1 MRKLTSIRTSLFL
14 AMVLIVLIMSAVF
27 LPYGFYSNIKS
38 VRNSVDERLK
48 SAAESLAEIMPN
60 GFQKRVESETPNM
73 AELGEIRQKISRLKN
88 SSSLTSLYAIYKD
101 SDGKIR
107 YLIDEIFPPNAEME
121 NPNPRILSAFETRN
135 PTVAQIKDDT
145 FDFMARTAIIPME
158 SDDGAFFIGVAEL
171 ETASI
176 RPIIFNSLLNFF
188 ILLSLGSFLALI
200 AAASVARKY
209 SRPMR
214 RLSSFTQ
221 KLTESNFDKGLKL
234 SDTLPESEVRSV
246 EVKTLAG
253 NIDAMRA
260 KLYEYIENLEL
271 ETQARNRAETE
282 LKIAG
287 QIQQTFLPKND
298 FKAENIEISAN
309 MQSAREAGGD
319 LFCIEKLD
327 GGKTAF
333 AIGDVSGKG
342 VPAALFMARIT
353 TLVRA
358 ALRNGAGIS
367 DTVNF
372 LNQSIAE
379 NNESCTFVTFF
390 LAVFDAEKSEL
401 NFVNCGHNPPIIKS
415 GNAPF
420 KALEVKPNTI
430 LGVFADAKF
439 ETQKLKVRSG
449 DILFLYTDGITEAA
463 NKNGELLGLNRLL
476 SILNAQSDTSAKN
489 LVNSA
494 ISNAT
499 DFEEDLPQ
507 TDDITALAAVFK

>member
-1 MRKLTSIRTSLFL
+1 MKKLTSIRTNLFL

-48 SAAESLAEIMPN
+48 AAAESLAEIMPN
-60 GFQKRVESETPNM
+60 GFQKRLESGKAGMEETG
-73 AELGEIRQKISRLKN
+73 ELRKKISRLKN

-234 SDTLPESEVRSV
+234 SDTLPESEVRFIHEADTDVKKKELFQKTRKGEVRVLLGSTQKMLPTTRYFTLDAFTLIKKSV
-246 EVKTLAG
+246 KNLHPRNFTRASVPLAY
-253 NIDAMRA
+253 A
-260 KLYEYIENLEL
+260 KSFA
-271 ETQARNRAETE
+271 TV
-282 LKIAG
+282 
-287 QIQQTFLPKND
+287 
-298 FKAENIEISAN
+298 S
-309 MQSAREAGGD
+309 
-319 LFCIEKLD
+319 IEK
-327 GGKTAF
+327 
-333 AIGDVSGKG
+333 VH
-342 VPAALFMARIT
+342 P
-353 TLVRA
+353 
-358 ALRNGAGIS
+358 
-367 DTVNF
+367 
-372 LNQSIAE
+372 LNS
-379 NNESCTFVTFF
+379 
-390 LAVFDAEKSEL
+390 
-401 NFVNCGHNPPIIKS
+401 PYM
-415 GNAPF
+415 
-420 KALEVKPNTI
+420 
-430 LGVFADAKF
+430 
-439 ETQKLKVRSG
+439 R
-449 DILFLYTDGITEAA
+449 
-463 NKNGELLGLNRLL
+463 
-476 SILNAQSDTSAKN
+476 
-489 LVNSA
+489 
-494 ISNAT
+494 
-499 DFEEDLPQ
+499 
-507 TDDITALAAVFK
+507 

>member
-1 MRKLTSIRTSLFL
+1 MKKLTSIRTNLFL

-48 SAAESLAEIMPN
+48 AAAESLAEIMPN
-60 GFQKRVESETPNM
+60 GFQKRLESGKAGMEETG
-73 AELGEIRQKISRLKN
+73 ELRKKISRLKN
-88 SSSLTSLYAIYKD
+88 SSSLTSLYAIYKNP
-101 SDGKIR
+101 DGKIR
-107 YLIDEIFPPNAEME
+107 YLADEIFLPNREME
-121 NPNPRILSAFETRN
+121 NPNPRILSAFENRK
-135 PTVAQIKDDT
+135 PAVAQIKDDT

-158 SDDGAFFIGVAEL
+158 SDDGSFFVGVAEL
-171 ETASI
+171 ETANI

-200 AAASVARKY
+200 AAASVARKF

-221 KLTESNFDKGLKL
+221 KLTDSNFDKSLKL
-234 SDTLPESEVRSV
+234 SDTLPESEVRSS
-246 EVKTLAG
+246 EVKTLSG

-260 KLYEYIENLEL
+260 KLYEYIENLKL

-287 QIQQTFLPKND
+287 QIQHTFLPQKD
-298 FKAENIEISAN
+298 FKAKNIEISVN

-319 LFCIEKLD
+319 FFCIEKLD
-327 GGKTAF
+327 GEKTAF

-358 ALRNGAGIS
+358 ALRNGAGIAE
-367 DTVNF
+367 TVDF

-390 LAVFDAEKSEL
+390 LAVFDAAKSEL
-401 NFVNCGHNPPIIKS
+401 NFVNCGHNPPIIKTA
-415 GNAPF
+415 NAPF
-420 KALEVKPNTI
+420 KILEVKPNTI
-430 LGVFADAKF
+430 LGVFAEAKF
-439 ETQKLKVRSG
+439 ETQKLKVQSG

-463 NKNGELLGLNRLL
+463 NKNGELLGCGRLL
-476 SILNAQSDTSAKN
+476 NILNGQADISAKN
-489 LVNSA
+489 LVSSA
-494 ISNAT
+494 ILNAT
-499 DFEEDLPQ
+499 AFEEDLPQ
-507 TDDITALAAVFK
+507 TDDITSLAAVFK